1 MSTRD
6 AADDEPRGKPSLA
19 AIERR
24 LAALLRDVADKAHEQ
39 AEATLQRGRVQKEL
53 AVAWRELGADD
64 DASVP
69 SAQFAELA
77 EREADI
83 SLRLA
88 ATFEAESRRARTQ
101 ARARDARA
109 DTLDLT
115 SQGGR
120 HAL

>member
-6 AADDEPRGKPSLA
+6 AADDKPRSKSSVA

-24 LAALLRDVADKAHEQ
+24 LAELLRDVADRAHEQ

-53 AVAWRELGADD
+53 AAAWRQLGVDG

-77 EREADI
+77 EREADA

-115 SQGGR
+115 TQGDG